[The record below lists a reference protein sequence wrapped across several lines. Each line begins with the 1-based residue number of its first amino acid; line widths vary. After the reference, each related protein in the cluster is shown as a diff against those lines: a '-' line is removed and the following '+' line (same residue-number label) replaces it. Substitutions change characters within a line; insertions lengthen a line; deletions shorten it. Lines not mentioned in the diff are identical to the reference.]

1 MWGFGGSVRPN
12 KSVKGTRRPVAVLKF
27 GFFQGS
33 AASFKPT
40 EAARRNVRHAAME
53 MKFEQ
58 TMEEFLSPAIM
69 RKRLISASIYIA
81 AFESLKES
89 IVSKI
94 RFYYCLDDSGNS
106 KPCESHKKEV
116 LSRNKSAVY
125 ASLDWFKERQA
136 INGDDLAKFEQIKL
150 CRNDLSHELFSLIGS
165 RGLPKHFETR
175 FHELVELL
183 HKIDIW

>member
-1 MWGFGGSVRPN
+1 
-12 KSVKGTRRPVAVLKF
+12 
-27 GFFQGS
+27 
-33 AASFKPT
+33 
-40 EAARRNVRHAAME
+40 ME

-81 AFESLKES
+81 A
-89 IVSKI
+89 
-94 RFYYCLDDSGNS
+94 
-106 KPCESHKKEV
+106 CESYKKEV

-183 HKIDIW
+183 HKIDIWWVMNIEIPTDPDHFE